1 MTKNVGPRFGLALAA
16 ALAVVVSSSR
26 AAAIGDPALDWRTV
40 ESQHFRVHHPN
51 TLAPLAERVIQ
62 ICESIHGPLT
72 QQLAYAP
79 TSKTEIVITDDVDSS
94 NGSAT
99 ALPFNT
105 VRLYAT
111 APEDLSVLGDY
122 DDWLL
127 DLITHE
133 YTHILHIDNIRG
145 PAAIINAVLGKTY
158 APNQVQPRWIIEG
171 LATLLESHKTSA
183 GRMRSTYFDM
193 FMRAD
198 VLENNIAGLDVMSS
212 GAMRWPNGNIWYLYG
227 SRFLGWI
234 SDVYGENTM
243 RVVSADYG
251 SNTFPWAINRSMRRA
266 TGKTYEELFE
276 GFKTHLKLRY
286 SKQAKEVEARGVRE
300 GARLTHHGRNVMY
313 PRFVP
318 KAAQTSGLDE
328 LVYWRDDY
336 NDRAGIYRGLF
347 SDKRDR
353 FTAKPKLFLRTR
365 GSSVTSFGPDGDA
378 YTSSSTPW
386 KIVYWRDDIYRI
398 KHGAD
403 APRGDEPER
412 TRLTVGMR
420 ATAPDVSPDGEHITF
435 TINSKGT
442 TYLQIADID
451 PEGRVI
457 NVRDLV
463 PSARFEQAY
472 TPRFSPDGK
481 FVAYSA
487 WTKGG
492 YRDIRLVNVATGSFE
507 QITYDRA
514 MDANP
519 VFSNDGKTLYFG
531 SDRTGISN
539 IYAYDIAQKTLK
551 QVTNVRIGAYQ
562 PAVSSDGKTLVYV
575 GYTSKGFDLWS
586 MPIDPARFLDALP
599 PPNDRPDPPAIQEH
613 VPMKWSRYNP
623 ARTALPRNYS
633 VNYGPGA
640 YSNNALTVEA
650 YGSDVVGLHEMT
662 ASITSDFAAPAPRV
676 TLDYAYLRLP
686 VNLRLR
692 LFHAVSPRKN
702 FVANEEQVPYNER
715 GVGISSSLAYA
726 IPSEFSDQYLGFS
739 YSFSQFGAELPPVK
753 LDPTTAIPRIPKGG
767 VMSTLRASYGFS
779 NIEGSLDAAG
789 AIRGFSLRAS
799 VEYAGPETGSDLS
812 LYTFEGAVA
821 GYIPMPWPGRHTLAL
836 RVAGG
841 VAGGS
846 YANRGYFSV
855 GGYDLEN
862 STITDQ
868 VTTGMYDGTFVLRG
882 YEPSSLYGSSYVLQN
897 VEYRFPIVKPDRGL
911 STLPIYI
918 RRIDGNAFVDYG
930 GAFEQLDLNA
940 ISLFTNRSII
950 NSPDLHTS
958 AGLEVWLGA
967 TLGYYLD
974 ANFRVGYARG
984 FSDKALKNGQWY
996 FVAASAF

>member
-16 ALAVVVSSSR
+16 TLAVVVSSSH
-26 AAAIGDPALDWRTV
+26 ASAIGDPALDWRTV

-51 TLAPLAERVIQ
+51 TLAPLAERVIL

-72 QQLAYAP
+72 EELAHTP
-79 TSKTEIVITDDVDSS
+79 RGKTEIVITDDVDSS

-111 APEDLSVLGDY
+111 APEDLSVLGDN

-133 YTHILHIDNIRG
+133 YTHILHIDNITG

-158 APNQVQPRWIIEG
+158 APNQVQPRWFIEG
-171 LATLLESHKTSA
+171 LATLIESRKSGA
-183 GRMRSTYFDM
+183 GRMRSSYFDM
-193 FMRAD
+193 YMRAD

-234 SDVYGENTM
+234 SDVYGINTM
-243 RVVSADYG
+243 RAVSADYG
-251 SNTFPWAINRSMRRA
+251 SNTFPWAINRSIRRA
-266 TGKTYEELFE
+266 TGKTYEELFQ
-276 GFKTHLKLRY
+276 GFKEHLRLRY
-286 SKQAKEVEARGVRE
+286 GAQMKEVEARGVRE
-300 GARLTHHGRNVMY
+300 GVRLTHHGRNVMY
-313 PRFVP
+313 PQFVP
-318 KAAQTSGLDE
+318 KAAQRSGQDE

-336 NDRAGIYRGLF
+336 NDRAGIYRARF
-347 SDKRDR
+347 SDKRDK
-353 FTAKPKLFLRTR
+353 FTDKPKLFARTR
-365 GSSVTSFGPDGDA
+365 GSSVTSFAPNGDA

-398 KHGAD
+398 NHGAD

-451 PEGRVI
+451 PEGKVI

-472 TPRFSPDGK
+472 TPKFSPDGK

-507 QITYDRA
+507 QITHDRA
-514 MDANP
+514 IDANP

-539 IYAYDIAQKTLK
+539 IYAYDLTQKTLK

-562 PAVSSDGKTLVYV
+562 PAVSLDGKTLVYV

-623 ARTALPRNYS
+623 ARTVLPRAYS
-633 VNYGPGA
+633 VNYGPGT

-692 LFHAVSPRKN
+692 LFHVVSPRKN
-702 FVANEEQVPYNER
+702 FVANEQQIPYDER

-753 LDPTTAIPRIPKGG
+753 LDPTTAVPRIPKGG

-862 STITDQ
+862 STVVDH

-958 AGLEVWLGA
+958 AGLELWLGA

>member
-16 ALAVVVSSSR
+16 ALAVVVLSSH
-26 AAAIGDPALDWRTV
+26 AWAIGDPALDWRTV
-40 ESQHFRVHHPN
+40 ESKHFRVHHPN
-51 TLAPLAERVIQ
+51 TLAPLAERVIL
-62 ICESIHGPLT
+62 ICESIHDPLT
-72 QQLAYAP
+72 DELAHTP
-79 TSKTEIVITDDVDSS
+79 RTKTEIVITDDVDSS

-111 APEDLSVLGDY
+111 APEDLSVLGDN

-133 YTHILHIDNIRG
+133 YTHILHIDNITG
-145 PAAIINAVLGKTY
+145 PAAIINAVLGKSY

-171 LATLLESHKTSA
+171 LATLIESRKSSA

-193 FMRAD
+193 FIRAD
-198 VLENNIAGLDVMSS
+198 VLENRIAGLDVMSS

-234 SDVYGENTM
+234 SDVYGPNTM
-243 RVVSADYG
+243 RAVSADYG
-251 SNTFPWAINRSMRRA
+251 GNTFPWAINRSIRRA

-276 GFKTHLKLRY
+276 GFKEHLRLRY
-286 SKQAKEVEARGVRE
+286 AAQMKVVETRGVRE
-300 GARLTHHGRNVMY
+300 GVRLTHHGRNVLY

-318 KAAQTSGLDE
+318 QAAKSSDQDE
-328 LVYWRDDY
+328 LVYYRDDY
-336 NDRAGIYRGLF
+336 DDRAGVYRAHF
-347 SDKRDR
+347 SKKRDA
-353 FTAKPKLFLRTR
+353 FTDKPKLFARTR
-365 GSSVTSFGPDGDA
+365 GPSLTSFAPNGDA
-378 YTSSSTPW
+378 YTSSSAPW
-386 KIVYWRDDIYRI
+386 KIVYWRDDLYRI
-398 KHGAD
+398 AHGGD

-420 ATAPDVSPDGEHITF
+420 ATAPDVSPDGQHITF

-451 PEGRVI
+451 PEGKVT

-472 TPRFSPDGK
+472 TPKFSPDGK
-481 FVAYSA
+481 FVAYSC

-492 YRDIRLVNVATGSFE
+492 YRDIRIVNVATGSFE
-507 QITYDRA
+507 QVTYDRSI
-514 MDANP
+514 DANP
-519 VFSNDGKTLYFG
+519 IFSSDGKTLYFG

-539 IYAYDIAQKTLK
+539 IYAYDIAQKTFK
-551 QVTNVRIGAYQ
+551 QVTNVRTGAYQ

-586 MPIDPARFLDALP
+586 MPLDPSRFLDALP
-599 PPNDRPDPPAIQEH
+599 PPNDRGEPPAVKEH

-623 ARTALPRNYS
+623 LGTVFPRNYA

-640 YSNNALTVEA
+640 YSNSSLSVEA

-662 ASITSDFAAPAPRV
+662 ASITTDFAAPAPRV
-676 TLDYAYLRLP
+676 VLDYAYLRLP

-692 LFHAVSPRKN
+692 LFHLVAPRKN
-702 FVANEEQVPYNER
+702 FIANEQQVPYNER
-715 GVGISSSLAYA
+715 GLGISSSVAYA
-726 IPSEFSDQYLGFS
+726 IPGEFTDQYVGFA
-739 YSFSQFGAELPPVK
+739 YTFNQFVADLPPVK

-767 VMSTLRASYGFS
+767 VMSTFRANYGFS
-779 NIEGSLDAAG
+779 NVEGSLDASG
-789 AIRGFSLRAS
+789 SIRGFALRAS
-799 VEYAGPETGSDLS
+799 VEYAGRETGSDFS
-812 LYTFEGAVA
+812 LYTFEGAVT
-821 GYIPMPWPGRHTLAL
+821 GYVPMPWPGRHTLAL

-841 VAGGS
+841 VAGGT

-855 GGYDLEN
+855 GGYDLESSN
-862 STITDQ
+862 IADQ
-868 VTTGMYDGTFVLRG
+868 VSTGLYDGTFVLRG
-882 YEPSSLYGSSYVLQN
+882 YEPNSLSGSTYVLQN

-918 RRIDGNAFVDYG
+918 RRIDGNVFVDYG
-930 GAFEQLDLNA
+930 GAFDQLDTNA

-958 AGLEVWLGA
+958 AGLEVWLGM
-967 TLGYYLD
+967 TLGYYLST
-974 ANFRVGYARG
+974 NLRFGYARG
-984 FSDKALKNGQWY
+984 FSDKALKNGQFY